1 MSEAIA
7 SVIVASAQ
15 SVAKV
20 FVIGSI
26 GYGAVKC
33 ELKRMLL
40 LLFRRDATFLISYRS
55 LLHLTPKFLEM
66 LLFFLILWSEL

>member
-1 MSEAIA
+1 MSDAIA

-20 FVIGSI
+20 FVIGGI

-33 ELKRMLL
+33 KFSDGLKM
-40 LLFRRDATFLISYRS
+40 
-55 LLHLTPKFLEM
+55 
-66 LLFFLILWSEL
+66 